1 MILMQIA
8 LAGIYMIA
16 IPYLTGCL
24 LAPGYGKT
32 GGGKC
37 KADEPVACGEQEDEK
52 HCSTTWNRAWTFA
65 SGLMVQYALYEI
77 LALIYIKLS
86 GSFRQ
91 LSILYG
97 IVSAVLAA
105 AGAMRTGMQ
114 MRCDGKKAHVRKSVQ
129 RKNAR
134 PDLFFLAGL
143 LLIAVQIIAILYM
156 ATPDK
161 DDAFYSG
168 LSSLCFSQDRVLMTD
183 AYDGLQKGSI
193 SKRYVLSALPAYQAT
208 LSFLSDGL
216 HHLFITHNLFPLFYM
231 PLAYALLYGIGKELL
246 ESEGIR
252 RAEGK
257 LLFCLAL
264 LHMIGN
270 YFVFSPENFLVTRMW
285 QGKALF
291 VALGVPCLWYF
302 AHHAMEGMADGKKSV
317 REWFLVATVMLAVS
331 FMGETGLFLGP
342 FLLACLCL
350 AYLVNCRLLRQ
361 FIPAVAC
368 CLPEAVLVLVFLL

>member
-1 MILMQIA
+1 MILIQVA

-24 LAPGYGKT
+24 LTPGYGKIA
-32 GGGKC
+32 GGKC
-37 KADEPVACGEQEDEK
+37 GVDERGKRAERKVETRRSA
-52 HCSTTWNRAWTFA
+52 TWNRAWTFA
-65 SGLMVQYALYEI
+65 SGLMVNYALYEI
-77 LALIYIKLS
+77 LALGFIKLS

-97 IVSAVLAA
+97 ILSAGLAA
-105 AGAMRTGMQ
+105 AGAIRICMQ
-114 MRCDGKKAHVRKSVQ
+114 KGRGGLTEVTRKSTQ
-129 RKNAR
+129 RKNVR
-134 PDLFFLAGL
+134 TDPFFLIGL
-143 LLIAVQIIAILYM
+143 LLIAVQVIAILWM

-161 DDAFYSG
+161 DDAFYLG
-168 LSSLCFSQDRVLMTD
+168 LSSLCFSQDKVLMTD
-183 AYDGLQKGSI
+183 AYDGLLASAI

-231 PLAYALLYGIGKELL
+231 PLADALLYGIGKVLL
-246 ESEGIR
+246 ESEGIKN
-252 RAEGK
+252 AEGK
-257 LLFCLAL
+257 LLLCLAL

-291 VALGVPCLWYF
+291 VALGVPGLWYF
-302 AHHAMEGMADGKKSV
+302 AHLAIEGMAGGKKSV
-317 REWFLVATVMLAVS
+317 REWFLVAATMLAVS

-342 FLLACLCL
+342 FLLMCLCL
-350 AYLVNCRLLRQ
+350 VYLIHDRRIRQ
-361 FIPAVAC
+361 FVPAILC